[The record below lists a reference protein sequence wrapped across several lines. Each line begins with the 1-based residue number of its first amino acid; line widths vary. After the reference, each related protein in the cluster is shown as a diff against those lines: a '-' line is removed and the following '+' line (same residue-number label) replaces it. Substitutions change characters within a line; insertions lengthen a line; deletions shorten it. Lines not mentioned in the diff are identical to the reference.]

1 MESLQLTDFEIDK
14 SKNTYYYD
22 KYPYKMMIYCVGIE
36 HSRRCYTEDELETKL
51 NRLFSYFSYSR
62 HNDEIRIK
70 ENFDKMVSILSIKN
84 ENKDRDDIKFTTS
97 RGVFTI
103 YSTKVSDLISFHEQ
117 LKSANLN
124 IRCYATTRIQN
135 YSKDVVYLKSS
146 PHQYRAFMNSIVLTT
161 DEITDLYTYF
171 KRNDIR
177 MSPTFIK
184 WYRCNY
190 KNASNKFYTWITMFF
205 DLNDESQIT
214 YLSLKYPR
222 LVRKICKIE
231 KR

>member
-1 MESLQLTDFEIDK
+1 MESLHLTDFKVDENR
-14 SKNTYYYD
+14 NTYYYD

-36 HSRRCYTEDELETKL
+36 YSRRCYTVDELETKL
-51 NRLFSYFSYSR
+51 IRVFSYSKY
-62 HNDEIRIK
+62 DEEVRIK
-70 ENFDKMVSILSIKN
+70 ENLDKISSIIKIKN

-103 YSTKVSDLISFHEQ
+103 YSTKVGDLISFHDR
-117 LKSANLN
+117 LKSFDLHF
-124 IRCYATTRIQN
+124 RCYATTRVQN
-135 YSKDVVYLKSS
+135 YSKDVVYLKS
-146 PHQYRAFMNSIVLTT
+146 PQHEYRVFMNSIVLTA
-161 DEITDLYTYF
+161 DEVTDLYAYF
-171 KRNDIR
+171 KNNAIR

-184 WYRCNY
+184 WYRFNY
-190 KNASNKFYTWITMFF
+190 KNSPHKFYTWLTMFF